1 MAHAHDLRP
10 LFMVADK
17 ACGTDNG
24 LYDQQAQARGL
35 NALVNRHLVA
45 LPERL

>member
-1 MAHAHDLRP
+1 MAHAYALRP
-10 LFMVADK
+10 LIVVADK

-24 LYDQQAQARGL
+24 LYDQQARARGL